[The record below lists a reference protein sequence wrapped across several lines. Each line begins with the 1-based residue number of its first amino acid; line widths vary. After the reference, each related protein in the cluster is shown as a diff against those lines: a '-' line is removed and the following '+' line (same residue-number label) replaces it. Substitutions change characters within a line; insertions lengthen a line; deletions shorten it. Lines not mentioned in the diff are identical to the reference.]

1 MELKYDS
8 IQEGDELPSLKKPAI
23 EQVQLVR
30 YAGASGDFNQ
40 IHTVDTYARE
50 AGLDGTIAHGM
61 LIMGILGQMIS
72 SFAGVKAVKSYG
84 VGFKSMTKPGDVLT
98 AGGIVKKKYEKDG
111 KKFIDCKLYV
121 KDEAGDVK
129 IDGKSTIEVE

>member
-8 IQEGDELPSLKKPAI
+8 IQEGDELPSLKKSAI
-23 EQVQLVR
+23 EKVQLVR

-40 IHTVDTYARE
+40 IHTIDEYARE
-50 AGLDGTIAHGM
+50 AGLDGVIAHGM

-72 SFAGVKAVKSYG
+72 SFAGVKAVKNYG

-98 AGGIVKKKYEKDG
+98 AGGTVKKKYEKDG
-111 KKFIDCKLYV
+111 QKLIECKLYV
-121 KDEAGDVK
+121 KDETGDVK
-129 IDGKSTIEVE
+129 IDGKTIIEVE